1 MQSTAVKLPNVYK
14 PLGEVGFV
22 KVAIIGCGA
31 VGGWLAWQLARRGED
46 VTIIERK
53 KRVGGKACSGLVSE
67 RIWDFIPKN
76 EKLVENTIEEVAIH
90 FPRKTAIARFK
101 PRMLAFDRP
110 AFDNYIAKLAAEAG
124 AELRLGSNFETL
136 REEPDGV
143 IVTSDRGEE
152 RFDRVVGCDGAVS
165 MVRAICTRTQ
175 PRYRAGIQCFQQV
188 KDRSTT
194 ADVWPTPGGF
204 FWRIPKGG
212 QIEWGLFEKQEL
224 GWKRWKAFA
233 AERGLETQPIQAAV
247 IPEGVITTRSDKV
260 ALCGD
265 AAGLTKPWSGGGIL
279 WGITAAKMLLD
290 SWPDFRTYNRDIK
303 KRFSTRIA
311 IGSFGTR
318 VVTWFGA
325 VIPWVLPR
333 EFDSDWLL

>member
-1 MQSTAVKLPNVYK
+1 VKI
-14 PLGEVGFV
+14 
-22 KVAIIGCGA
+22 AIVGCGA

-46 VTIIERK
+46 VTVIERK
-53 KRVGGKACSGLVSE
+53 KRLGGKACSGLVSE
-67 RIWDFIPKN
+67 RIWDFLPKN

-136 REEPDGV
+136 REERDGV
-143 IVTSDRGEE
+143 VVTSDRGEE

-165 MVRAICTRTQ
+165 RVRAVCTSEQ

-188 KDRSTT
+188 KETGAT

-204 FWRIPKGG
+204 FWRIPKGS
-212 QIEWGLFEKQEL
+212 QLEWGLFERQEN
-224 GWKRWKAFA
+224 GWKMWKAFA
-233 AERGLETQPIQAAV
+233 AEHDLGKLPIQAAV
-247 IPEGVITTRSDKV
+247 IPEGTIVTGSKNV

-279 WGITAAKMLLD
+279 WGIMSAKMLLE
-290 SWPDFRTYNRDIK
+290 SWP
-303 KRFSTRIA
+303 RFDRYESRMRRHFSSKIA
-311 IGSFGTR
+311 IGR
-318 VVTWFGA
+318 LGA
-325 VIPWVLPR
+325 KAVAYVGSNVPWLMPAR
-333 EFDSDWLL
+333 TGFDSDWLL